1 MDQQVFRSS
10 TGEMLRD
17 AECSSRSG
25 HVLWRVQIR
34 PQLMARYLT
43 ANSLFKRD
51 DQIGRHL
58 LVAVNA
64 LPDTR
69 LTRVASPCEFCLAPG
84 QTHYLVNW
92 SFCVRHVCVPQWIMH
107 SMITQVIDNTNTCY
121 LMTNNVC
128 FTLAGMNKPSE
139 MLKDRILERRTALGL
154 SQAQLAEKSGVSQ
167 VTIQH
172 LESGRNSTSKKL
184 LEIAR
189 ALGVTAEWL
198 ASGKGI
204 THEASN
210 VKELREQPESF
221 RYPVISWVAAGAW
234 AEAVE
239 PFPPGYSDRYEMS
252 DYDSKGAAFWLEVKG
267 DSMTSPV
274 GISIPEGMLI
284 LVDTEAEATPGKLV
298 IAKLAD
304 SNEATFKKL
313 VEDGGRRFL
322 KPLNPAYPTEMCL
335 EGCRIVGVV
344 VRATMKL

>member
-1 MDQQVFRSS
+1 
-10 TGEMLRD
+10 
-17 AECSSRSG
+17 
-25 HVLWRVQIR
+25 
-34 PQLMARYLT
+34 MARHLP

-51 DQIGRHL
+51 DQISRHL
-58 LVAVNA
+58 LIPVNA
-64 LPDTR
+64 LPDSW
-69 LTRVASPCEFCLAPG
+69 LTRVASPCEFGLAAG
-84 QTHYLVNW
+84 QAHHLVNW
-92 SFCVRHVCVPQWIMH
+92 SFCVRHVCVPQWIVLP
-107 SMITQVIDNTNTCY
+107 MITQVIDKANTCY
-121 LMTNNVC
+121 LMTNNAC
-128 FTLAGMNKPSE
+128 FTLAGMTKAPE
-139 MLKDRILERRTALGL
+139 ALKDRILERRIALGL
-154 SQAQLAEKSGVSQ
+154 SQSQLAEKAGVSQ

-184 LEIAR
+184 LDIAR

-198 ASGKGI
+198 GSGEGAVRA
-204 THEASN
+204 ASN
-210 VKELREQPESF
+210 VRPLSIEPESF

-239 PFPPGYSDRYEMS
+239 PFPPGYSDRYELS

-274 GISIPEGMLI
+274 GTSITEGMLI
-284 LVDTEAEATPGKLV
+284 LVDTEAEATSGKLV

-322 KPLNPAYPTEMCL
+322 KPLNPAYPVEMCM

-344 VRATMKL
+344 VRAMIKL